1 MTTVQNSVPDEMRCD
16 HLILLVGGN
25 PLPNYVAARILGKQ
39 GGTVHLVHTQKT
51 YRIAQRL
58 AGQLKRPP
66 ENSQLA
72 GEFKITFVQVS
83 EDNPSDIFDKVKAL
97 AGQRDGRV
105 GLNYTGGNRPMSVH
119 AYSAVAAASRDPLF
133 SYLDAGRLEMLVHD
147 ANRTLRRF
155 RADLLLNMSLETL
168 LRLQGLVNNN
178 SNKDNNNDD
187 DNNKLNK
194 TGTTLLKPKL
204 AAALAYLHSTD
215 KGLSDWKNW
224 RENGSDGWTKLPK
237 NQPGL
242 EKVEKVLEELCNG
255 DPTPDKVAQ
264 LLGHSELRSTAKW
277 WTSEWLENYTFDKL
291 RSVIDGR
298 EDTQDARMG
307 LRCKRIDHGN
317 RDFELDIVVMRRY
330 QLFVFSC
337 IVSND
342 AQACKRHLTEAY
354 VRARQ
359 AGGDEARVG
368 LVCVYKDPEALQEE
382 IASDLDAAG
391 KIRVFGQEDLI
402 PLADRIK
409 EWLDNQP

>member
-72 GEFKITFVQVS
+72 GKFKITFVQVS

-119 AYSAVAAASRDPLF
+119 AYGAVAEARSDALF
-133 SYLDAGRLEMLVHD
+133 SYLDAGRLEMLIHG
-147 ANRTLRRF
+147 ANRAPRRL
-155 RADLLLNMSLETL
+155 RADQYLNMRLETL
-168 LRLQGLVNNN
+168 LQLQGLQEEP
-178 SNKDNNNDD
+178 S
-187 DNNKLNK
+187 
-194 TGTTLLKPKL
+194 KPCKNEPLQPEL
-204 AAALAYLHSTD
+204 AAVLADLHSKD
-215 KGLSDWKNW
+215 EGAEVWFNW
-224 RENGSDGWTKLPK
+224 RRKDSDGWKKLPQ

-242 EKVEKVLEELCNG
+242 EKVEAVLNKLCNG
-255 DPTPDKVAQ
+255 NPTPDCVAH
-264 LLGHSELRSTAKW
+264 LLGHKTLPSTAQW
-277 WTSEWLENYTFDKL
+277 WKGGWLEDYVLKKL
-291 RSVIDGR
+291 
-298 EDTQDARMG
+298 QDAIAGRNDTCDAVAG
-307 LRCKRIDHGN
+307 LHRKRVDHGN
-317 RDFELDIVVMRRY
+317 RDFDLDVVVMRSY

-337 IVSND
+337 IASNKI
-342 AQACKRHLTEAY
+342 QECKDHLMEAY

-368 LVCVYKDPEALQEE
+368 LVCIYKYPEALEKE

-391 KIRVFGQEDLI
+391 KIRVFGQKDLRH
-402 PLADRIK
+402 LAERIK

>member
-1 MTTVQNSVPDEMRCD
+1 MTTVQNSVPDEVHCD

-58 AGQLKRPP
+58 AGQLKQRA

-97 AGQRDGRV
+97 AGQQDGRV

-119 AYSAVAAASRDPLF
+119 AYSAVDAASRDPLF

-155 RADLLLNMSLETL
+155 RADSLLNMGLETL
-168 LRLQGLVNNN
+168 LRLQGLV
-178 SNKDNNNDD
+178 DD
-187 DNNKLNK
+187 PSIPPRTAPLQPR
-194 TGTTLLKPKL
+194 LARL
-204 AAALAYLHSTD
+204 AAALADLHSTD
-215 KGLSDWKNW
+215 KGLSDWENW
-224 RENGSDGWTKLPK
+224 RKNGSDGWTKLPK

-242 EKVEKVLEELCNG
+242 EKVEKALEELCNG
-255 DPTPDKVAQ
+255 DPTSDKVAQ
-264 LLGHSELRSTAKW
+264 FLGHNELRSTTKW
-277 WTSEWLENYTFDKL
+277 WKADWLEDYTFAEL
-291 RSVIDGR
+291 LSAIAGR
-298 EDTQDARMG
+298 KDTQDARMG
-307 LRCKRIDHGN
+307 LHRKRDDRGN
-317 RDFELDIVVMRRY
+317 RSFELDIVVMRHY

-337 IVSND
+337 IVSNQ
-342 AQACKRHLTEAY
+342 AQACKDHLMEVY

-368 LVCVYKDPEALQEE
+368 LVCVYKYPEALQEE

-391 KIRVFGQEDLI
+391 KIRVFGQKDLI
-402 PLADRIK
+402 PLAARIK

>member
-1 MTTVQNSVPDEMRCD
+1 MTTVPNSVADEVRCD

-39 GGTVHLVHTQKT
+39 GGALNLVHTEKT
-51 YRIAQRL
+51 YQIAERL

-97 AGQRDGRV
+97 AGQQDGRV

-119 AYSAVAAASRDPLF
+119 AYGAVDAASRDPLF

-155 RADLLLNMSLETL
+155 RADSLLNMGLETL
-168 LRLQGLVNNN
+168 LRLQGLV
-178 SNKDNNNDD
+178 DD
-187 DNNKLNK
+187 PSIPPRTAPLQPR
-194 TGTTLLKPKL
+194 LARL
-204 AAALAYLHSTD
+204 AAALADLHSTD
-215 KGLSDWKNW
+215 KGLSDWENW
-224 RENGSDGWTKLPK
+224 RKNGSDGWTKLPK

-242 EKVEKVLEELCNG
+242 EKVEKALEELCNG
-255 DPTPDKVAQ
+255 DPTSDKVAQ
-264 LLGHSELRSTAKW
+264 FLGHNELRSTTKW
-277 WTSEWLENYTFDKL
+277 WKADWLEDYTFAEL
-291 RSVIDGR
+291 LSAIAGR
-298 EDTQDARMG
+298 KDTQDARMG
-307 LRCKRIDHGN
+307 LHCKRDDRGN
-317 RDFELDIVVMRRY
+317 RSFELDIVVMRHY

-337 IVSND
+337 IVSNQ
-342 AQACKRHLTEAY
+342 AQACKDHLMEAY

-368 LVCVYKDPEALQEE
+368 LVCIYKYPEALEKE

-391 KIRVFGQEDLI
+391 KIRVFGQKDLI
-402 PLADRIK
+402 PLAARIK

>member
-1 MTTVQNSVPDEMRCD
+1 MTTVPNSVPDEVRCD

-119 AYSAVAAASRDPLF
+119 AYSAVAEVRSDALF
-133 SYLDAGRLEMLVHD
+133 SYLDAGRLEMLIHG
-147 ANRTLRRF
+147 ASRAPRRL
-155 RADLLLNMSLETL
+155 RADQYLNMRLETL
-168 LRLQGLVNNN
+168 LQLQGLQEEP
-178 SNKDNNNDD
+178 S
-187 DNNKLNK
+187 
-194 TGTTLLKPKL
+194 KPCKNEPLQPEL
-204 AAALAYLHSTD
+204 AAVLADLHSKD
-215 KGLSDWKNW
+215 EGAEVWFNW
-224 RENGSDGWTKLPK
+224 RRKDSDGWKKLPQ

-242 EKVEKVLEELCNG
+242 EKVEAVLNKLCNG
-255 DPTPDKVAQ
+255 NPTPDCVAH
-264 LLGHSELRSTAKW
+264 LLGHETLPSTAQW
-277 WTSEWLENYTFDKL
+277 WKGGWLEDYVLKKL
-291 RSVIDGR
+291 
-298 EDTQDARMG
+298 QDAIAGRNDTCDAVTG
-307 LRCKRIDHGN
+307 LHRKRVDHGN
-317 RDFELDIVVMRRY
+317 RDFDLDVVVMRSY

-337 IVSND
+337 IVSNKI
-342 AQACKRHLTEAY
+342 QECKDHLMEAY

-368 LVCVYKDPEALQEE
+368 LVCIYKCPEALEKE

>member
-1 MTTVQNSVPDEMRCD
+1 MTVQNSVPDEVRCD

-39 GGTVHLVHTQKT
+39 EGTLHLVHTQKT

-58 AGQLKRPP
+58 AGQLKQRA

-83 EDNPSDIFDKVKAL
+83 EDNPSDIFDTVKAL
-97 AGQRDGRV
+97 AGQQNGRV

-119 AYSAVAAASRDPLF
+119 AYAAVAAASRDPLF

-168 LRLQGLVNNN
+168 LRLQGLEDVP
-178 SNKDNNNDD
+178 SKPSR
-187 DNNKLNK
+187 
-194 TGTTLLKPKL
+194 TTPSQPRSQL
-204 AAALAYLHSTD
+204 AAALADLHSTD
-215 KGLSDWKNW
+215 SGISYWKEW
-224 RENGSDGWTKLPK
+224 RENGCDGWKRLPK

-242 EKVEKVLEELCNG
+242 EKVEATIEALCDGNS
-255 DPTPDKVAQ
+255 TPDKVAQ
-264 LLGHSELRSTAKW
+264 LLGYETLPSTTKW
-277 WTSEWLENYTFDKL
+277 WKGGWLEDHTFAELHKAVAG
-291 RSVIDGR
+291 RSDTRDALMGVHRKRTGHR
-298 EDTQDARMG
+298 EREFD
-307 LRCKRIDHGN
+307 
-317 RDFELDIVVMRRY
+317 LDLVVMRTY

-337 IVSND
+337 IVSNQV
-342 AQACKRHLTEAY
+342 QACKDHLMEAY

-368 LVCVYKDPEALQEE
+368 LVCVYRRPEELQEE
-382 IASDLDAAG
+382 IAGDLDAAG
-391 KIRVFGQEDLI
+391 KIRVFGQKDLI
-402 PLADRIK
+402 PLAARIK